1 MLSGLVPHDLVLR
14 CRPRTGFIFHILYFL
29 VDCIHFTL
37 PFSDLCCETDS
48 KRQEGFNSSVATVA
62 PLAAREAVSDSV
74 CRGSV
79 VGARTIILQLDQLKS
94 VTSVTTVCRAQVYGR
109 ESKAAVVC
117 VRYVTH
123 CVTQTLPVRNAERKV
138 AVSLWARPIAKHV
151 IQPTTSRCA
160 RARAPHASDLFDCL
174 RTSPEHMIEPWP
186 TPDLA

>member
-1 MLSGLVPHDLVLR
+1 
-14 CRPRTGFIFHILYFL
+14 
-29 VDCIHFTL
+29 
-37 PFSDLCCETDS
+37 
-48 KRQEGFNSSVATVA
+48 
-62 PLAAREAVSDSV
+62 
-74 CRGSV
+74 V
-79 VGARTIILQLDQLKS
+79 VGARTIILQLQLKS
-94 VTSVTTVCRAQVYGR
+94 VTSVTTVCRAQAYGR